1 MSALAYKI
9 AQNLPQGLSA
19 EIADNFRSAGIEL
32 SGKKRNMGVFWSIL
46 LARTIKTAHKKADL
60 FQSRLFA
67 DFSVMTK
74 FLSYWNLN

>member
-32 SGKKRNMGVFWSIL
+32 SGKKRNMNVFLSIL
-46 LARTIKTAHKKADL
+46 LAESIKTAHKKSNL
-60 FQSRLFA
+60 FQNRLFYG
-67 DFSVMTK
+67 F
-74 FLSYWNLN
+74 

>member
-32 SGKKRNMGVFWSIL
+32 SGKKRNMNGFWTIF
-46 LARTIKTAHKKADL
+46 LAKHIKTAHKKADL
-60 FQSRLFA
+60 FQSQLFVH
-67 DFSVMTK
+67 FLVSVE
-74 FLSYWNLN
+74 FLSAWYLY

>member
-32 SGKKRNMGVFWSIL
+32 SGKKRNMNVFLSIL
-46 LARTIKTAHKKADL
+46 LAESIKTAHKKSDL
-60 FQSRLFA
+60 FQSRLFLV
-67 DFSVMTK
+67 FWLLVN
-74 FLSYWNLN
+74 FLSH

>member
-32 SGKKRNMGVFWSIL
+32 SGKKRNMNVFGSIL
-46 LARTIKTAHKKADL
+46 LARTIKNDHKKADL
-60 FQSRLFA
+60 FQNRLLGHF
-67 DFSVMTK
+67 
-74 FLSYWNLN
+74 

>member
-32 SGKKRNMGVFWSIL
+32 SGKKRNMNVFLSIL
-46 LARTIKTAHKKADL
+46 LAESIKTAHKKSNL
-60 FQSRLFA
+60 
-67 DFSVMTK
+67 
-74 FLSYWNLN
+74 FLSRFFAVFEVG